1 LLFCFHIHMETTVTY
16 LWPIRHNYGNL
27 FNGL

>member
-1 LLFCFHIHMETTVTY
+1 METTVTY